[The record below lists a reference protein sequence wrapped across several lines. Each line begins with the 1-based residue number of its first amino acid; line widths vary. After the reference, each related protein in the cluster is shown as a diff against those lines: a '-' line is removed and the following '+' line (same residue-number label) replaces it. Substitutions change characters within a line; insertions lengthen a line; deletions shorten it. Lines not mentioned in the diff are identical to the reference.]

1 MSYTEPGQYDIKLKT
16 PIDDHLEIGEQ
27 YELTLNKVNQSLG
40 LNVTVSYHLTLQ
52 LPSIMNMM
60 YIKLTDTYTITC
72 TFSITKLVK
81 PLCWLHLKTVCKVE
95 FGLKLAFMQRRQ

>member
-40 LNVTVSYHLTLQ
+40 LNVTVSYDLTLQ

-60 YIKLTDTYTITC
+60 YIKFTDTYTIKFC
-72 TFSITKLVK
+72 ITKLFK
-81 PLCWLHLKTVCKVE
+81 PLCWLHLKTICQVK
-95 FGLKLAFMQRRQ
+95 FGLKLAFMLWR